1 MNKSIFRGTGDEAVG
16 KIAFVFPGQG
26 SQAVGM
32 AQDVAGRFPEIKALF
47 DKADARLGYQL
58 SNIIF
63 NGPAETLT
71 LTENAQPAILTA
83 SVAMLSLLEKEGL
96 VPDYVAGHSLGE
108 YSALVAAGALDF
120 EDAVYAVRMR
130 GLYMEEAVPAGTG
143 AMAAVLGLDAAR
155 LAEVCDEVSRSGD
168 LVQLANLNSP
178 GQIAISGTKAGV
190 EKASAA
196 AKEAGAKRVI
206 PLNVS
211 GPFHSE
217 LMKPASEKLK
227 AVLEDIAIA
236 DARVPVVANVTAD
249 LVTDRGMIKELLLRQ
264 IYSPVR
270 WIESVEKLV
279 ALGVDT
285 FVEVGP
291 GKVLAGLIK
300 KIERSARVLNVND
313 YESFEKTVADLKGG
327 SGA

>member
-1 MNKSIFRGTGDEAVG
+1 MG

-58 SNIIF
+58 SRIIF

-108 YSALVAAGALDF
+108 YSALVAAGALAF

-217 LMKPASEKLK
+217 LMKPAAEKLK
-227 AVLEDIAIA
+227 AVLEAIAIA

>member
-1 MNKSIFRGTGDEAVG
+1 MG

-58 SNIIF
+58 SDIIF

-108 YSALVAAGALDF
+108 YSALVAAGALAF

-217 LMKPASEKLK
+217 LMKPAAEKLK

>member
-1 MNKSIFRGTGDEAVG
+1 MG

-47 DKADARLGYQL
+47 DNADARLGYQL
-58 SNIIF
+58 SDIIF

-108 YSALVAAGALDF
+108 YSALVAAGALAF

-217 LMKPASEKLK
+217 LMKPAAEKLK

-313 YESFEKTVADLKGG
+313 YESFKKTVADLKGG

>member
-1 MNKSIFRGTGDEAVG
+1 MG

-58 SNIIF
+58 SDIIF

-108 YSALVAAGALDF
+108 YSALVAAGALAF

-217 LMKPASEKLK
+217 LMKPAAEKLE

>member
-1 MNKSIFRGTGDEAVG
+1 MG

-58 SNIIF
+58 SDIIF

-108 YSALVAAGALDF
+108 YSALVAAGALAF

-217 LMKPASEKLK
+217 LMKPAAEKLE

-313 YESFEKTVADLKGG
+313 YESFKKTVADLKGG

>member
-1 MNKSIFRGTGDEAVG
+1 VG

-58 SNIIF
+58 SRIIF

-108 YSALVAAGALDF
+108 YSALVAAGALAF

-217 LMKPASEKLK
+217 LMKPAAEKLK
-227 AVLEDIAIA
+227 AVLEAIAIA

>member
-1 MNKSIFRGTGDEAVG
+1 MG

-58 SNIIF
+58 SDIIF

-108 YSALVAAGALDF
+108 YSALVAAGALAF

-217 LMKPASEKLK
+217 LMKPAAEKLK
-227 AVLEDIAIA
+227 AVLEAIAIA